1 MSQAFSLPFRT
12 NRLVPSFYKKS
23 SEHKGLHIKPD
34 GFSLWFFY
42 GLHYGFSMKTN
53 DPSKL
58 VTGDRRLFKQ
68 NLLQERVHVKERN
81 TDV

>member
-1 MSQAFSLPFRT
+1 
-12 NRLVPSFYKKS
+12 
-23 SEHKGLHIKPD
+23 LHIKPD

-42 GLHYGFSMKTN
+42 GFHYGFSMKTN

>member
-1 MSQAFSLPFRT
+1 MVF
-12 NRLVPSFYKKS
+12 
-23 SEHKGLHIKPD
+23 
-34 GFSLWFFY
+34 LWFFY
-42 GLHYGFSMKTN
+42 GFHYGFSMKTN

-58 VTGDRRLFKQ
+58 VIGDRRLFKQ